1 MRRLIALVTIFAS
14 ILLLGTVP
22 AHGQGKTIQA
32 VPVIENLGGDVAFF
46 TFLPD
51 GRILYARRL
60 MGQVF
65 LFDPVSGDNHLFF
78 QVTRLYRGPE
88 DGLLGLAVHPDYP
101 TRPYI
106 YMFASRRLPNGEPHN
121 QIMRV
126 TDSGGIGTTPRVIW
140 QEDVITNI
148 AHSSGKILFGPDKL
162 LYFVVGDAVN
172 SANSQ
177 DLTNAA
183 GKTHRITDRGQIPPG
198 NPFPGSTIW
207 SYGHRNSIGL
217 AFDPLTGNLWE
228 SENGPDC
235 NDEVN
240 RIIAGANYGW
250 GPLGDANLCTEPPP
264 PPMNTNQDGPN
275 PVMPLS
281 YFTPTVA
288 PVGIS
293 FCNGCGLSDSEGTLF
308 MAQFNRLDIQRI
320 VLTPDRLGIQ
330 SITEIYKHNV
340 FDVVSVES
348 APDGTMYFNDFSAIY
363 KLVEV

>member
-1 MRRLIALVTIFAS
+1 MRRLIALVTVFAS
-14 ILLLGTVP
+14 ILLLGTAP
-22 AHGQGKTIQA
+22 ARGQTKTIQA

-60 MGQVF
+60 VGQIY

-78 QVTRLYRGPE
+78 QVTRLYTGPE

-101 TRPYI
+101 TSPYI
-106 YMFASRRLPNGEPHN
+106 YMYVSRRIANGDPHN
-121 QIMRV
+121 QILRV
-126 TDSGGIGTTPRVIW
+126 TDSGGIGIGPKLIW

-148 AHSSGKILFGPDKL
+148 AHSSGKMVFGPDKL

-177 DLTNAA
+177 DLTNLA
-183 GKTHRITDRGQIPPG
+183 GKTHRITDRGAIPPS
-198 NPFPGSTIW
+198 NPFPGSSIW
-207 SYGHRNSIGL
+207 TYGHRNSIGL
-217 AFDPLTGNLWE
+217 AFDPQTNFLWE

-235 NDEVN
+235 VDEVN
-240 RIIAGANYGW
+240 LIVKGANYGW
-250 GPLGDANLCTEPPP
+250 GPLSDANMCTNPPAEPF
-264 PPMNTNQDGPN
+264 NTNQDGPR
-275 PVMPLS
+275 PFMPKTW
-281 YFTPTVA
+281 FTPTVA

-308 MAQFNRLDIQRI
+308 MAEFNRLDIQRI
-320 VLTPDRLGIQ
+320 VLTPDRRNIE
-330 SITEIYKHNV
+330 SITQIYHHPI